1 MNFGCFLSRPFIV
14 PVHNLMIGL
23 SVHMCT
29 QERMLGGGT
38 LGGSLT
44 AACLALNLGKR
55 LVGMEISV
63 NMLMEYSSV
72 GYTHISIEHDSVKM
86 GLVVIKRCVFHYVR

>member
-1 MNFGCFLSRPFIV
+1 
-14 PVHNLMIGL
+14 
-23 SVHMCT
+23 MCT

-38 LGGSLT
+38 LEGSLT

-72 GYTHISIEHDSVKM
+72 GYTHISIEHDSVKR
-86 GLVVIKRCVFHYVR
+86 GLVVIKRCVFPHTMKRNWGHCLR